1 MTSTVDNEA
10 IIAGL
15 QHELGQALHAQNGLR
30 RELHH
35 RVMNNL
41 QIVTSLLALTARDA
55 EDPALVRSLADISAR
70 VDTLTRAQ
78 HWIYEDLTQRGVD
91 LRALVNDLCTG
102 LERSLVCPRHHLVRM
117 RCLTAGLY
125 VRPDMAVP
133 TSFLITEF
141 AGLAARHGAVGTL
154 HVALALARRA
164 GRVTLAV
171 ASPSFI
177 EHDYLCKHPDQ
188 PAARLILGVVRQ
200 LDGQLS
206 YDGNRGRYAVAFAG

>member
-15 QHELGQALHAQNGLR
+15 QHELAQALSQQDRLR

-55 EDPALVRSLADISAR
+55 DDPALVRSLADITAR

-102 LERSLVCPRHHLVRM
+102 LQRSLVCQRHHLVRM
-117 RCLTAGLY
+117 RCLTAQIY
-125 VRPDMAVP
+125 VSPDIAVP
-133 TSFLITEF
+133 ASFLLTEF
-141 AGLAARHGAVGTL
+141 AGLAARHGAPGTL
-154 HVALALARRA
+154 HIALALAKRNDRM
-164 GRVTLAV
+164 TLAV

-177 EHDYLCKHPDQ
+177 GHDYLGKHPDQ

-200 LDGQLS
+200 LDGQLRH
-206 YDGNRGRYAVAFAG
+206 DGNRGRYAVSFAG